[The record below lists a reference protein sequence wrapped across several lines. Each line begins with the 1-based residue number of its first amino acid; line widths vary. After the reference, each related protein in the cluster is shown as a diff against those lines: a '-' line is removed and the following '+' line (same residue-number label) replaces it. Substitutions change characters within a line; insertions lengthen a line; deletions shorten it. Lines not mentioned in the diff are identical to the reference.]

1 LKKEVEKLELG
12 IANYQLRISIPV
24 VQDGGGK
31 SSNYFFTSRFANL
44 QISILEIWRKEQ
56 AESTD
61 K

>member
-1 LKKEVEKLELG
+1 MG
-12 IANYQLRISIPV
+12 IANYELRISIPAV
-24 VQDGGGK
+24 PDGGGK

-61 K
+61 E

>member
-1 LKKEVEKLELG
+1 MG
-12 IANYQLRISIPV
+12 IANYQLRISIPAV
-24 VQDGGGK
+24 PDGGGK
-31 SSNYFFTSRFANL
+31 SSNYFFLLLVL

>member
-1 LKKEVEKLELG
+1 LRSEERSGEVGTGNCK
-12 IANYQLRISIPV
+12 LRISIPA